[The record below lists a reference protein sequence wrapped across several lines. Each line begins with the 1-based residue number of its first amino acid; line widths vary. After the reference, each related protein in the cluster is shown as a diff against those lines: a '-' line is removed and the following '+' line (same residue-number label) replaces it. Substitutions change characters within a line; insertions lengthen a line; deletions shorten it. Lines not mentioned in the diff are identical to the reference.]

1 MMKARIAQ
9 RIAVAACL
17 VAVALPGA
25 GPTVAQSQPAGEVAA
40 PPRMEV
46 EKEVVELGDVVRGE
60 VVVASFAIRNVGGET
75 LRILKAKPG

>member
-1 MMKARIAQ
+1 MMKARIGLW
-9 RIAVAACL
+9 IAAAAWL

-25 GPTVAQSQPAGEVAA
+25 IPTVAQSQPEGEVAA

-46 EKEVVELGDVVRGE
+46 VNETVDLGNVVRGE
-60 VVVASFAIRNVGGET
+60 VVVASFAIRNTGGET

>member
-1 MMKARIAQ
+1 MMNARIGS
-9 RIAVAACL
+9 RIAAAAWL

-25 GPTVAQSQPAGEVAA
+25 APTPAQAPPADEVAT

-46 EKEVVELGDVVRGE
+46 EKDVIDLGDVVRGE
-60 VVVASFAIRNVGGET
+60 EAVASFAVRNDGGET

>member
-1 MMKARIAQ
+1 MMNARIGQ
-9 RIAVAACL
+9 RIAAAAWL

-46 EKEVVELGDVVRGE
+46 ENEVVELGNVVRGE
-60 VVVASFAIRNVGGET
+60 VVVASFAIRNTGGET

>member
-17 VAVALPGA
+17 VAVA
-25 GPTVAQSQPAGEVAA
+25 QSQPAGEVAA
-40 PPRMEV
+40 PPRMEI